1 MVTEQEIKN
10 RVFTVDF
17 QSPEHSFLVTDSQMR
32 GFDENRRKLASKINE
47 YLLIFEKEHNYSRNR
62 TYEELVDLCQQS
74 GDTFK
79 KIISGRI
86 RATRTVLYKF
96 CIGLEL
102 TLPQAEDLFLLSE
115 DGELTENNIGD
126 FIFLHALGKDSIYS
140 FIDEYEKYVHKKI
153 SLR

>member
-102 TLPQAEDLFLLSE
+102 TLPQAEDTIPLRLFRQVGIHLPMKPAM
-115 DGELTENNIGD
+115 I
-126 FIFLHALGKDSIYS
+126 IFFS
-140 FIDEYEKYVHKKI
+140 FLQIKSPATKN
-153 SLR
+153 

>member
-62 TYEELVDLCQQS
+62 TYEELVDLCCFQRMESLRKTIS
-74 GDTFK
+74 GTLFFFMHLVRIISIALLMNMKSMCIRRSACD
-79 KIISGRI
+79 KII
-86 RATRTVLYKF
+86 F
-96 CIGLEL
+96 
-102 TLPQAEDLFLLSE
+102 F
-115 DGELTENNIGD
+115 
-126 FIFLHALGKDSIYS
+126 
-140 FIDEYEKYVHKKI
+140 
-153 SLR
+153 

>member
-17 QSPEHSFLVTDSQMR
+17 EGSEHSFRVTDSQMR
-32 GFDENRRKLASKINE
+32 GFNENRRKLAAKINE

-62 TYEELVDLCQQS
+62 TYEELIDLCQQ
-74 GDTFK
+74 
-79 KIISGRI
+79 
-86 RATRTVLYKF
+86 YKF
-96 CIGLEL
+96 CIGLKL
-102 TLPQAEDLFLLSE
+102 TLPQAEELFMLSE

-126 FIFLHALGKDSIYS
+126 FIFLHALGKDNIYS